1 MADDIL
7 EYWLALAREIGAK
20 LNIEEFDTSSE
31 MWSWD
36 NFGEAIGTLR
46 NRLGIGEVKVDIL
59 GYEVDLKTGETYDR
73 LRNQSANPSKLI
85 PHLYYY
91 TKAKDEGISG
101 EWVKFNSLSGS
112 WACRFSYDEQ
122 DVNALAEA
130 FSKDS
135 AKAAEAMKKIG
146 ATPAD
151 YGDMAFEISFLP
163 MVKVLLVYEDADEEF
178 PASVR
183 LLYDKNSIYYLPHE
197 MLGNISWI
205 LVSRVFAA
213 V

>member
-1 MADDIL
+1 MPDDIL
-7 EYWLALAREIGAK
+7 EYWSALARELGVK

-31 MWSWD
+31 MWSWE
-36 NFGEAIGTLR
+36 NFGGAIGTLR
-46 NRLGIGEVKVDIL
+46 NRLGIGDKIVDIL
-59 GYEVDLKTGETYDR
+59 GYELDLETGETYDR
-73 LRNQSANPSKLI
+73 LKGTKANPSRLI

-91 TKAKDEGISG
+91 TKARDEGIAG

-112 WACRFSYDEQ
+112 WACRFSYDEE

-130 FSKDS
+130 FTKDKEKA
-135 AKAAEAMKKIG
+135 AKALESFG

-151 YGDMAFEISFLP
+151 YGDLAYEISFLP
-163 MVKVLLVYEDADEEF
+163 MVRVLLVFEDGDEEF
-178 PASVR
+178 PPSVR

-197 MLGNISWI
+197 MLGNISWM
-205 LVSRVFAA
+205 LVSRIFAA